1 MQYAIF
7 NDILLASLAPQR
19 PKVDGSSLIGYD
31 ASAIPLCNTDHG
43 LSVSVHRLDE
53 PGIVK

>member
-19 PKVDGSSLIGYD
+19 PKVGGSSLIGYD

-43 LSVSVHRLDE
+43 LSVSVLDE